1 MTKPNFVTRSSFRRK
16 FCRSRNDADRHST
29 ILRENTQEYEGVVVA
44 LRLQLPEIG
53 YRHGNWKTPDRKPWS
68 FSQEDPMNCSRCHG
82 LMVED
87 DLIDLRESYLPMWTH
102 GLRCVSCGN
111 VVDPVIARN
120 RRRQRATVGPVLE
133 TTAQVRTVSRHAKA
147 A

>member
-16 FCRSRNDADRHST
+16 LCRVCEDTDCHST
-29 ILRENTQEYEGVVVA
+29 ILRENTQECEGGEVA
-44 LRLQLPEIG
+44 LRLQFPEIG
-53 YRHGNWKTPDRKPWS
+53 CRYRNWKTPDCKPWS
-68 FSQEDPMNCSRCHG
+68 LRQEDPMNCSRCHG

-87 DLIDLRESYLPMWTH
+87 DLIDLRESYLPMWAH
-102 GLRCVSCGN
+102 GLRCVACGN

-120 RRRQRATVGPVLE
+120 RRRQRATVGSVLDTNIE
-133 TTAQVRTVSRHAKA
+133 MQAVSRHAKA